1 MKSSR
6 KFACLRWAIL
16 FSWLGLSACAF
27 APWPKSAIDGATPEV
42 RVSQAQEQLQEKP
55 EAAAPRKDVFVTQ
68 EQAITELL
76 AEAEKARSHKQYDEA
91 NALYDRVKQLAPN
104 NVRAIAGKAGI
115 EREKNHVQQLE
126 IARALIAKKNS
137 DAALSIVR
145 GVLIEEP
152 QHADALQLQR
162 ELREQKESPR
172 REPPRL
178 KPPFDKPV
186 TLEFR
191 DVNIKMLFESLSRA
205 TGINFILDK
214 DIKTD
219 TKATAFINKAPI
231 EDAIEMVLATN
242 GLQKKA
248 LTETSALIYPNTPQK
263 IKDYKELMIRSFYLV
278 NASAKQVAATLRTV
292 LKSRD
297 VVTDDRLNM
306 IVMRDTPEVVRLAEK
321 LVAANDLADPEV
333 MLEIEV
339 LEISRSRWQ
348 ELGIVYP
355 NKLAVATSASAT
367 ALTLQALRSTFR
379 NGAVDASQI
388 NVSPNPTANFK
399 KTADDINLISNPRI
413 RVRNNE
419 KAKVLVGDKIPIITT
434 TSTANVGIS
443 ENVTYIDVGLKLDVE
458 PRITLDDF
466 VNIKIGLEVSSLGDP
481 VKNSAGLTIAYK
493 IGTRNASTLLRLK
506 DGETQIL
513 AGLILDD
520 ERKSANKL
528 PALGDIPLL
537 GRLFSDHTDSKSK
550 TEIVLAITPHILGNI
565 SRPNAEVSEYWSG
578 TETGITDRPQINV
591 PAGGGVVSRFLNQGL
606 IAPPVDPAPE
616 VAPEAAAPAVIEPG
630 SIPAFVQPPANN
642 AIDGL
647 NKPTPP

>member
-1 MKSSR
+1 M
-6 KFACLRWAIL
+6 LL
-16 FSWLGLSACAF
+16 PLLGMAGCAF
-27 APWPKSAIDGATPEV
+27 APWPKSAIAGATPEA
-42 RVSQAQEQLQEKP
+42 RVANAQEKLHKKP
-55 EAAAPRKDVFVTQ
+55 EAAIPRKDMFVTQ

-76 AEAEKARSHKQYDEA
+76 SAAEKARSNSDYDEA
-91 NALYDRVKQLAPN
+91 NALYERVKELAPN
-104 NVRAIAGKAGI
+104 NVRAIAGKVGI
-115 EREKNHVQQLE
+115 EREKNHVKQVE
-126 IARALIAKKNS
+126 AARVLLAQKNA
-137 DAALSIVR
+137 DAAFSILR
-145 GVLIEEP
+145 GVLIEDPKNAE
-152 QHADALQLQR
+152 ALKLQR
-162 ELREQKESPR
+162 EIRALKESAR
-172 REPPRL
+172 SEPPRL

-219 TKATAFINKAPI
+219 TKATAFIKKAPI

-263 IKDYKELMIRSFYLV
+263 IKDYKELMIRSFYLT

-297 VVTDDRLNM
+297 VVVDDRLNM

-339 LEISRSRWQ
+339 LEISRSRLQ

-565 SRPNAEVSEYWSG
+565 SRPDAEVSEYWSG

-591 PAGGGVVSRFLNQGL
+591 PASGAGGAANRFNNAIREPIQ
-606 IAPPVDPAPE
+606 PE
-616 VAPEAAAPAVIEPG
+616 PEPSATPDAVAPAAAEPG
-630 SIPAFVQPPANN
+630 SIPEFVQPPVNN
-642 AIDGL
+642 VIDGS
-647 NKPTPP
+647 NKSTPP